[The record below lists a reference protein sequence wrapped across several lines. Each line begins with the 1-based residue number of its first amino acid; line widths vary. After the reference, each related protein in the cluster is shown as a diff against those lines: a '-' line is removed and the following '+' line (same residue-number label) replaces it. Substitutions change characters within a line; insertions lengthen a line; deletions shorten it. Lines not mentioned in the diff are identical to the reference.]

1 LAFNFAS
8 TADKSKETEVVDCD
22 VIIVGGGPVGL
33 FLAAELGQRGVSV
46 EVFDAKPSTSS
57 HPAANANSARTM
69 EHFRRIGISA
79 AVRASGLPGDYAPDV
94 AYLTSIVGHELA
106 RLNQPSSQTA
116 VEWAQSHAFTW
127 ATPEPPHRCS
137 QLYVEPLL
145 LEAARRHANCRVHF
159 GARVLDFIQDD
170 DGVTATME
178 IDAMED
184 RAAQTRTL
192 TARYLVGCDG
202 PRSFVR
208 KSLGLSYR
216 GVAGEKR
223 EFMGGQMDAVYFYA
237 PDIYRVC
244 PHAPAWQYW
253 TFGAKQRALVIAVD
267 GTGHFVMN
275 VQTREGES
283 LNEADVKRRIAEA
296 IGADI
301 SFEVKSSS
309 RWTAGFALVAERFS
323 VGRVF
328 LAGDSAHLFTPTGGL
343 GYNTGIEDAANLA
356 WKLEAMIKGV
366 AGEALGASY
375 EAERRPAAL
384 RNTAF
389 ARSFADSIGTVQ
401 MPAGAHEVGPAGD
414 AARAAVGAYL
424 KFHATAEFVIPG
436 VHLGTRY
443 ETSPLLK
450 AEPGAP
456 SPDTANLYVP
466 CARPGHRAPHVWLAD
481 GGSLYDRFGP
491 GFTLLCIGEVGV
503 DIESDGA
510 YLNAAAML
518 PGLTVV
524 RISEV
529 AVAQLYKAAF
539 VLIRPDQHVAWRGSV
554 LADDF
559 AASVLRTVGH
569 SPEQAALLTAQAYT
583 RPRERCRFSRA
594 PRCVATGS

>member
-1 LAFNFAS
+1 M
-8 TADKSKETEVVDCD
+8 VDCD

-33 FLAAELGQRGVSV
+33 FLAAELGQRGIRV
-46 EVFDAKPSTSS
+46 EVFDAKPGTST

-79 AVRASGLPGDYAPDV
+79 AVRSLGLPCDYAPDV
-94 AYLTSIVGHELA
+94 AYFTSIAGHELA
-106 RLNQPSSQTA
+106 RLNQPSSQAA
-116 VEWAQSHAFTW
+116 VEWAKAHAFTW

-137 QLYVEPLL
+137 QLYVEPVL
-145 LEAARRHANCRVHF
+145 LEAARRHTNCHVHF
-159 GARVLDFIQDD
+159 SATVLEFTQNGE
-170 DGVTATME
+170 GVTATVEM
-178 IDAMED
+178 DAMVD
-184 RAAQTRTL
+184 RAAQTRTV
-192 TARYLVGCDG
+192 TARYLIGCDG

-208 KSLGLSYR
+208 KSLGLSYA

-253 TFGAKQRALVIAVD
+253 TFGTKQRALVIAVD
-267 GTGHFVMN
+267 GEGHFIMN

-283 LNEADVKRRIAEA
+283 PDEADVTQRIAEA
-296 IGADI
+296 IGVDI
-301 SFEVKSSS
+301 PFEVKSRS
-309 RWTAGFALVAERFS
+309 RWTAGFALVAEKFS

-356 WKLEAMIKGV
+356 WKLEAMVKGV
-366 AGEALGASY
+366 AGDALGASY

-384 RNTAF
+384 RNTSF
-389 ARSFADSIGTVQ
+389 ARGFADSIGNVQ
-401 MPAGAHEVGPAGD
+401 LPAVAHEAGASGD
-414 AARAAVGAYL
+414 AARAAVGDYL

-443 ETSPLLK
+443 EASPLLT
-450 AEPGAP
+450 AEAGPAA
-456 SPDTANLYVP
+456 PDTANLYVP

-491 GFTLLCIGEVGV
+491 GFTLLCIGQADV
-503 DIESDGA
+503 DIESDGVGR
-510 YLNAAAML
+510 NAAAML
-518 PGLTVV
+518 SGLTVV
-524 RISEV
+524 QVAER
-529 AVAQLYKAAF
+529 AVAELYKAAF

-554 LADDF
+554 LGDEF
-559 AASVLRTVGH
+559 AAAVLRTLGH
-569 SPEQAALLTAQAYT
+569 RPQETALLPAQAC
-583 RPRERCRFSRA
+583 PSA
-594 PRCVATGS
+594 A